1 MYITDTGHM
10 DSDAAD
16 FDLTA
21 DTAAADSCMR
31 SDVNNIELTVACVI
45 LSTACHSEEVDE
57 AESGT

>member
-1 MYITDTGHM
+1 M

-21 DTAAADSCMR
+21 DMAAADSCMR

-45 LSTACHSEEVDE
+45 LSTACHFEEVDE